1 MCADRSTSMEWRLEA
16 FESRPSLWKFIEEYV
31 PESERIEIKEALGED
46 LVDETVDLHNEASI
60 LLEIWQDYREETEKE
75 EREKALQRHLHRLPE
90 PPMIREN
97 LKKEIK
103 MFVEMLQQKAKKEGR
118 NPSNI
123 LSDKESD
130 IVEYVFDNAAARPS
144 SSASRPS
151 TAHSSRDGRQTPL
164 RATPSNDGSRCTSS
178 LIDHLESMNDKLN
191 ALEIDRITHHL
202 RQLLVEEKEGLLG
215 DITFLQHCLMEESD
229 YRGQVTS
236 PNEPEP
242 SLRDLRDLGTKLEK
256 EVLNNVSAV
265 SKQSQRKLSDSKRQ
279 ASFKE
284 KPSLNRRVSTGAE
297 PHPVPRPSLSAQDR
311 RHRGMVLNRVLTSK
325 SSEVSG
331 VPRGQISPPLP
342 TSANQKRLT
351 PSPPTSAKT
360 ARPGS
365 AARFRKMVVE
375 CRDSGR

>member
-1 MCADRSTSMEWRLEA
+1 MCADLSTSMEWRLEA
-16 FESRPSLWKFIEEYV
+16 FESRPSLWKFIVEYV
-31 PESERIEIKEALGED
+31 PESERIEIREALGED
-46 LVDETVDLHNEASI
+46 LVDETLDLHNEAST
-60 LLEIWQDYREETEKE
+60 LLEIWQDYREETKKE

-103 MFVEMLQQKAKKEGR
+103 MFVEMLQQKAKEEGR

-123 LSDKESD
+123 LSEKESD
-130 IVEYVFDNAAARPS
+130 IIEYVFDNTAARPS
-144 SSASRPS
+144 SSSSRPS
-151 TAHSSRDGRQTPL
+151 TAHSSRDGQQTPM
-164 RATPSNDGSRCTSS
+164 RATPSSDGSRCASS
-178 LIDHLESMNDKLN
+178 LSDHLESMNDKLN

-202 RQLLVEEKEGLLG
+202 RQLLEEEKEGLLG
-215 DITFLQHCLMEESD
+215 DIAFLQDCLMEESD

-256 EVLNNVSAV
+256 ELLNNVSAV
-265 SKQSQRKLSDSKRQ
+265 ARQPQRRLSDSKRQ
-279 ASFKE
+279 SLLEE
-284 KPSLNRRVSTGAE
+284 KPQRRRESTEAE
-297 PHPVPRPSLSAQDR
+297 PHPIPRPPPSSHDR
-311 RHRGMVLNRVLTSK
+311 RYHGTVPNRVLTSK
-325 SSEVSG
+325 SSEISG
-331 VPRGQISPPLP
+331 VPRGQFSPSPP

-360 ARPGS
+360 VRPGS
-365 AARFRKMVVE
+365 AARFRKMVID

>member
-1 MCADRSTSMEWRLEA
+1 
-16 FESRPSLWKFIEEYV
+16 
-31 PESERIEIKEALGED
+31 
-46 LVDETVDLHNEASI
+46 
-60 LLEIWQDYREETEKE
+60 
-75 EREKALQRHLHRLPE
+75 
-90 PPMIREN
+90 
-97 LKKEIK
+97 
-103 MFVEMLQQKAKKEGR
+103 
-118 NPSNI
+118 
-123 LSDKESD
+123 
-130 IVEYVFDNAAARPS
+130 
-144 SSASRPS
+144 
-151 TAHSSRDGRQTPL
+151 
-164 RATPSNDGSRCTSS
+164 
-178 LIDHLESMNDKLN
+178 
-191 ALEIDRITHHL
+191 
-202 RQLLVEEKEGLLG
+202 
-215 DITFLQHCLMEESD
+215 MEESD

-265 SKQSQRKLSDSKRQ
+265 PKQSQRKLSDSKRQ

-297 PHPVPRPSLSAQDR
+297 PRPVPRPSLSAQDR